1 LLTADASGQQVYT
14 TVCQGCHMADGKGA
28 GRRAHSGAG
37 GQPQC
42 GNAAIC
48 GDDGAEGRG
57 AMPSFAG
64 LLNDRQIALV
74 ANFVGGNL
82 GNKYKASI
90 KPEDVKAT
98 RDLLHKQ

>member
-1 LLTADASGQQVYT
+1 MVL
-14 TVCQGCHMADGKGA
+14 K
-28 GRRAHSGAG
+28 
-37 GQPQC
+37 
-42 GNAAIC
+42 
-48 GDDGAEGRG
+48 GRG

-64 LLNDRQIALV
+64 LLSDRQIALV

-98 RDLLHKQ
+98 RDLLHKH